1 MKILVAGSETLD
13 EQEARRQGAG
23 ASSAESYAQT
33 LRALRPGAAIEIVSC
48 VEDETEPNIWDLA
61 RHDAVIF
68 PGSPLQMQDATP
80 EARRAAR
87 FMEGVFEA
95 GVPAFGSCAGLQI
108 AAVAA
113 GGTCRPRQPRM
124 EAAFARRITATE
136 AGRRH
141 PLLAGRPAAW
151 DAPAMHSS
159 EIVDLP
165 PGAIVLA
172 ATRTTPVQAIEI
184 RRGNGIFWGVQYHP
198 ELALREIAASLR
210 RQAGDLVDE
219 GLADSEAAVAT
230 YAGFIDALDQDPG
243 RRDLAWQLGLDE
255 EVLVADRRMA
265 EIRNFLD
272 HVAGR

>member
-1 MKILVAGSETLD
+1 MKLLVAGSETPD
-13 EQEARRQGAG
+13 EREARREGAG
-23 ASSAESYAQT
+23 ASSAETYAET
-33 LRALRPGAAIEIVSC
+33 LRDLRPGASIDIVSC
-48 VEDETEPNIWDLA
+48 VDDDAEPNIWDLA
-61 RHDAVIF
+61 RYDAVF
-68 PGSPLQMQDATP
+68 FSGSPLQMQDETA

-136 AGRRH
+136 AGRAH

-165 PGAIVLA
+165 PGATVLA
-172 ATRTTPVQAIEI
+172 STRTTPVQAIEI
-184 RRGNGIFWGVQYHP
+184 RRGNGVFWGVQYHP
-198 ELALREIAASLR
+198 ELTLAEIAASLR
-210 RQAGDLVDE
+210 RQAEDLVE
-219 GLADSEAAVAT
+219 ERLATSEAAVET
-230 YAGFIDALDQDPG
+230 YAGFIDALDRDSG
-243 RRDLAWQLGLDE
+243 RRDLAWQLGLDD
-255 EVLVADRRMA
+255 EVLLPERRMT

-272 HVAGR
+272 RFA